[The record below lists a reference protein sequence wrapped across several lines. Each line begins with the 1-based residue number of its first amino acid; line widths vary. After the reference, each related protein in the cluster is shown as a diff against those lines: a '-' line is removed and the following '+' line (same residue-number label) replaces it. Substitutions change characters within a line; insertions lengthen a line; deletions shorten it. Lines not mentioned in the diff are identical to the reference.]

1 MYRTF
6 INDKL
11 MLKSESS
18 STDLSFSIYLI
29 STALCI
35 MSALII
41 WKTELWRLWSRSF
54 AVYEDKGGFGSLIK
68 ANLVESKV
76 LWIYN

>member
-29 STALCI
+29 STAWCI

-41 WKTELWRLWSRSF
+41 WKTEN
-54 AVYEDKGGFGSLIK
+54 YEDYDQGPLLSMRIRGD
-68 ANLVESKV
+68 LVVS
-76 LWIYN
+76 

>member
-11 MLKSESS
+11 KLKSESS
-18 STDLSFSIYLI
+18 STDLPFSIYLI

-41 WKTELWRLWSRSF
+41 WKTEK
-54 AVYEDKGGFGSLIK
+54 YEDYDQGPLLSMRIRGD
-68 ANLVESKV
+68 LVVS
-76 LWIYN
+76 